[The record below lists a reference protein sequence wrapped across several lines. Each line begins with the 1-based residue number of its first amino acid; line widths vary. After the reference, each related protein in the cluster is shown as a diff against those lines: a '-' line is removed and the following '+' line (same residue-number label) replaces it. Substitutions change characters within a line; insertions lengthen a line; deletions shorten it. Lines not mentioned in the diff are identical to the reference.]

1 MLSLK
6 NSMKNNQFFCLK
18 TLYMRLLF
26 FFLIILL
33 YLYSLPRYIP
43 YLPTIPIYSNN
54 EAKNV
59 LQITKSLNDDDIFLF
74 NQTDESMVIP
84 FLPHVRETKKEL
96 IDIITSNFVL
106 GIILFFKY
114 LINRPRPKQI
124 LNEIP
129 TLDSKTADTPAY
141 PAGHAFQAYY
151 LAHILKKKYPEKS
164 EILDKLA
171 YRCDEVRIKAGL
183 HYPSDGKFSRDLVNF
198 LINIHLI

>member
-1 MLSLK
+1 MSQ
-6 NSMKNNQFFCLK
+6 N
-18 TLYMRLLF
+18 TIYETIV
-26 FFLIILL
+26 FFLDYFIIFIFSPKI
-33 YLYSLPRYIP
+33 YSLF
-43 YLPTIPIYSNN
+43 TNYSNLYFHYLLETEN
-54 EAKNV
+54 YKEAENV

-129 TLDSKTADTPAY
+129 TLESKTADTPAY